1 MKIWKMLGC
10 LLLLCAIICGCAA
23 LGVKG
28 TAEEPQAPAVD
39 ETPKGEGEQTSPE
52 GEEGEADKPVQGSV
66 TVLPTYSEGLRFRS
80 NGDGTCALAGIGTCT
95 SSCILIP
102 PKSPAGDTVTEIL
115 PYALKD
121 SIIGA
126 IEIPDTVKT
135 LSAASFSGCAR
146 LCYVRVAAGS
156 AWYSEYDGVLYSA
169 DGKTLIYCPAGRTAG
184 ELKLRASLARIAA
197 GAFAECKKL
206 ETVVFAGST
215 AAWHNVIVGDENE
228 GLYAAGFQFS
238 S

>member
-1 MKIWKMLGC
+1 MKMWKMLGC

-23 LGVKG
+23 LATEAKTEEPG
-28 TAEEPQAPAVD
+28 TANNAESEEGDATQNQG
-39 ETPKGEGEQTSPE
+39 TGEGTGDPTIS
-52 GEEGEADKPVQGSV
+52 GSV
-66 TVLPTYSEGLRFRS
+66 VVTPTYSEGLRFRS

-126 IEIPDTVKT
+126 VEIPDTVKT

-184 ELKLRASLARIAA
+184 ELKLRASLERIAA

-206 ETVVFAGST
+206 QTVVFPGST